1 MEFRRVLF
9 RSRVTGQT
17 PYPFNLMNWLVDM
30 DKDFD
35 QGLATLKEILESRQE
50 TGSKAYL
57 LDYYKQT
64 LEKLRSSVSGLR
76 DKQLNFKPGEDRWS
90 VIKCLEHI
98 VEAEK
103 LIFGTTMA
111 ELEKPAR
118 SEEHKNERQ

>member
-35 QGLATLKEILESRQE
+35 QGLATLKEILESRPE

-64 LEKLRSSVSGLR
+64 LEKLRSSVSGLS
-76 DKQLNFKPGEDRWS
+76 DTQLNFKPGEERRSDERRVGQECVSTCRSRWS
-90 VIKCLEHI
+90 P
-98 VEAEK
+98 EK
-103 LIFGTTMA
+103 
-111 ELEKPAR
+111 
-118 SEEHKNERQ
+118 